1 LSAPEAKPEMA
12 DAQGAAPSAKPET
25 DAAVVAGRGALFIG
39 FAKIYFMV
47 SGSVQQIVLPRLLA
61 TAEFGAFAVVNSVVS
76 IINNTMVQ
84 ATIQSVSKFT
94 AEDDAQAGGVQRAG
108 LRMQAFIG
116 TAVAL
121 ALALGAPLIATFMKA
136 PQCVGLFR
144 IAAVI
149 PFLYAFYAVFVGTAN
164 GLRAFRAQASFDVG
178 FSTAKTVLL
187 LGLAVFWRVEGAFV
201 GFATAAALILAV
213 AARAMWR
220 PTAGAP
226 FPWRRLVPYMLA
238 VGGYALLLNLA
249 LNYDVSLLQH
259 FAGAQVDA
267 AAALAL
273 AAKYQALRTLAL
285 LPYQALIVITF
296 VIFPLV
302 SRSTFADDRGATRAY
317 VTQTLRYALLLAGAM
332 GLVLGA
338 RPGAL
343 LAILYKPEYGM
354 GAHALPVLVAGECC
368 LALLGVACAILNAA
382 GRTAAPLALMAVTVV
397 VGSGA
402 AAILV
407 PRATPGA
414 PMLLAAAAAT
424 SLGMA
429 SGFLASL
436 VYLRVRVGGGLPP
449 ATVARVAVSLA
460 GAAVVGHFLPAHG
473 KILGLA
479 TIAVVGIV
487 YLVGLVAFG
496 EFGAEDKA
504 KLRRILRR

>member
-1 LSAPEAKPEMA
+1 VSA
-12 DAQGAAPSAKPET
+12 DATKPGDA

-47 SGSVQQIVLPRLLA
+47 SGSVQQILLPRLLA

-76 IINNTMVQ
+76 IVNNTMVQ

-94 AEDDAQAGGVQRAG
+94 AEDDARAGAVQRAG
-108 LRMQAFIG
+108 LRMQAYLG

-121 ALALGAPLIATFMKA
+121 ALVLGAPLIATFMKA
-136 PQCVGLFR
+136 PQYVGYFR
-144 IAAVI
+144 IAAAI

-164 GLRAFRAQASFDVG
+164 GLRRFRAQASFDVG

-187 LGLAVFWRVEGAFV
+187 LGVAVVGKVAGAFA
-201 GFATAAALILAV
+201 GFAAAAAIILVV
-213 AARAMWR
+213 AARAMWQPVDR
-220 PTAGAP
+220 ATAP
-226 FPWRRLVPYMLA
+226 FPGRRLVPYMLA

-259 FAGAQVDA
+259 FAASVDT
-267 AAALAL
+267 ALAPAL
-273 AAKYQALRTLAL
+273 TADYQALRTLAL

-302 SRSTFADDRGATRAY
+302 SRSTFAEDRDATRAY

-338 RPGAL
+338 RPAAL
-343 LAILYKPEYGM
+343 LAILYKPEYGL
-354 GAHALPVLVAGECC
+354 GAAALPVLVAGECC

-382 GRTAAPLALMAVTVV
+382 GRTTATLSFMAVTVA

-402 AAILV
+402 AALLV

-414 PMLLAAAAAT
+414 PMLVAAAAST

-429 SGFLASL
+429 AGFVASL
-436 VYLRVRVGGGLPP
+436 VYLRVRLGGGLPP
-449 ATVARVAVSLA
+449 ATVARVAASLA
-460 GAAVVGHFLPAHG
+460 AATVVGRFLPAHG
-473 KILGLA
+473 KVLGLA
-479 TIAVVGIV
+479 TIAVVGVV
-487 YLVGLVAFG
+487 YLAGLAALG
-496 EFGAEDKA
+496 ELGPEDKA
-504 KLRRILRR
+504 KIRRILRRNG

>member
-1 LSAPEAKPEMA
+1 VTAPERAA
-12 DAQGAAPSAKPET
+12 GAPDT

-94 AEDDAQAGGVQRAG
+94 AEDDARAGDVQRAG
-108 LRMQAFIG
+108 LRMQAFLG

-121 ALALGAPLIATFMKA
+121 ALVLGAPLIATFMKA
-136 PQCVGLFR
+136 PQYARYFR
-144 IAAVI
+144 VAAAI

-164 GLRAFRAQASFDVG
+164 GLRRFRAQASFDVG
-178 FSTAKTVLL
+178 FSTAKTFLL
-187 LGLAVFWRVEGAFV
+187 LGAAVLWKVGGAFT
-201 GFATAAALILAV
+201 GFAAAAAIILAV

-220 PTAGAP
+220 PATSTP
-226 FPWRRLVPYMLA
+226 FPGRRLVPYMGA
-238 VGGYALLLNLA
+238 VGLYALLLNLA

-259 FAGAQVDA
+259 FAASVDA
-267 AAALAL
+267 ARAPALAG
-273 AAKYQALRTLAL
+273 AYQALRTLAL

-302 SRSTFADDRGATRAY
+302 SRSTFAEDREATRAY

-338 RPGAL
+338 RPGTL
-343 LAILYKPEYGM
+343 LAILYKPEYGV
-354 GAHALPVLVAGECC
+354 GAAALPVLVAGECC

-382 GRTAAPLALMAVTVV
+382 GRTTATLSFMALTVAV
-397 VGSGA
+397 GAGA
-402 AAILV
+402 AAVLI

-414 PMLLAAAAAT
+414 PMLAAAATAT

-429 SGFLASL
+429 SGFVASL
-436 VYLRVRVGGGLPP
+436 VYLRARLGGGLPS
-449 ATVARVAVSLA
+449 ASVARVA
-460 GAAVVGHFLPAHG
+460 AAVAVAVAVGRVLPAHG
-473 KILGLA
+473 KVLGLA
-479 TIAVVGIV
+479 TIAA
-487 YLVGLVAFG
+487 VGLAYAGVLVALR

-504 KLRRILRR
+504 KLRRILRRG

>member
-1 LSAPEAKPEMA
+1 VSAAETEP
-12 DAQGAAPSAKPET
+12 AAPAAGGGDAG

-39 FAKIYFMV
+39 FAKLYFMV
-47 SGSVQQIVLPRLLA
+47 SGSVQQILLPRLLA
-61 TAEFGAFAVVNSVVS
+61 TAEFGAFAVVNSVIS
-76 IINNTMVQ
+76 IVNNTMVQ

-94 AEDDAQAGGVQRAG
+94 AEDDARAGAVQRAG

-121 ALALGAPLIATFMKA
+121 AFLLGAPLIATFMKA
-136 PQCVGLFR
+136 PQYARYFR
-144 IAAVI
+144 IAAAI

-164 GLRAFRAQASFDVG
+164 GLRRFRAQATFDVG

-187 LGLAVFWRVEGAFV
+187 LGVAVLWKVAGAFT
-201 GFATAAALILAV
+201 GFAAAAAIILV
-213 AARAMWR
+213 YAARTMWQ
-220 PTAGAP
+220 PATGAP
-226 FPWRRLVPYMLA
+226 FPGRRLVPYMLA

-259 FAGAQVDA
+259 FAAGVDA
-267 AAALAL
+267 ALAPALTAN
-273 AAKYQALRTLAL
+273 YQALRTLAL

-302 SRSTFADDRGATRAY
+302 SRSTFAEDRAATRAY
-317 VTQTLRYALLLAGAM
+317 IRQTLRYALLLAGAM
-332 GLVLGA
+332 GLVLAA
-338 RPGAL
+338 RPAAL
-343 LAILYKPEYGM
+343 LAILYKPEYGL
-354 GAHALPVLVAGECC
+354 GATALPILVTGECC

-382 GRTAAPLALMAVTVV
+382 GRTGATLSFMAVTVA

-402 AAILV
+402 AAILI

-414 PMLLAAAAAT
+414 PMLVAAAGAT

-429 SGFLASL
+429 SGFVASL
-436 VYLRVRVGGGLPP
+436 VYLRVRLGGSLPP

-460 GAAVVGHFLPAHG
+460 AAVLVGRFLPAHG
-473 KILGLA
+473 KVLGLV
-479 TIAVVGIV
+479 TIAVVGVV
-487 YLVGLVAFG
+487 YLVGLVALG

-504 KLRRILRR
+504 KVRRILRRG